1 MSGSTVTSGGA
12 GLVSRILVGWV
23 KTPAPPLVSP
33 PQLVDHSQ
41 ALANAIDTAT
51 VSVRAS
57 GDEDNPRVLFLSSLL
72 GGAFFFS
79 REESERRI
87 RNLFPELS
95 DAGVNRGVLAFEAR
109 ALAALSPSP
118 QEERRK
124 SFVFGWME

>member
-1 MSGSTVTSGGA
+1 MSGSPVSSGVA
-12 GLVSRILVGWV
+12 GLMSRLLVGR
-23 KTPAPPLVSP
+23 KTSATPLVSP
-33 PQLVDHSQ
+33 QLVDYSQ

-51 VSVRAS
+51 VSVRAAS
-57 GDEDNPRVLFLSSLL
+57 DEDNPRVLFLSSLL

-95 DAGVNRGVLAFEAR
+95 DAGVKRGVLAFEAR